1 MELENLAMNYQTLK
15 LNLQKLWEVRDR
27 DIIGEKYLK
36 MRERERVMKNYK
48 IKIKGEKKILNTYI
62 D

>member
-1 MELENLAMNYQTLK
+1 MNYQTLK